1 MFAPAFS
8 RANPTPLSLSLSLN
22 EVKRQQESDRGWLP
36 AADAPPLPRKKSA
49 PPVATPAEG
58 STPMNENMHENLNAT
73 ADTAADQALTLPSG
87 QPVLPD
93 GETTCACCGAIVK
106 IADCA
111 VVANGDLVCGE
122 CIDREYRQ
130 CDCCGDWFPRDA
142 LTETGNGDLVCESCL
157 DREYGQCDECGE
169 WFPCDELTETG
180 NGYNVCESCLD
191 DGYFCCEDCG
201 EWYPE
206 DVAVEV
212 NPGTRDPRCVC
223 EDCADHNYHRCDDC
237 GSYFD
242 TEHIS
247 YSDAHHDICTNCSDD
262 WCTCSCCGEV
272 MHVSDAVYDDD
283 SCEYYCA
290 DCAPASR
297 LHSYGYKPSPVFG
310 TTEADDGLSSYL
322 GEALTFGV
330 ELECDGGDSVSDA
343 LADIYRITDRCYC
356 KHDGSLSSNG
366 YEIVTHP
373 GTLAWHKERFPW
385 ADVCKASLDN
395 GFRSH
400 DTDTCGLHVHV
411 GRAQLG
417 DRPWDTAAKMSLI
430 TYRLKDWFVRFSRRG
445 GETRWAEYVKP
456 GTRLG
461 DDEQAFL
468 GAYYEQLRCD
478 RYRAVNVRNDS
489 TVEVRIFRGTLNPG
503 TVLACLELVSNLALY
518 AKENELEDCLAVT
531 WDELVHYGEHEEL
544 TDYCSRRMAPLS
556 DAKANDIPVVEP
568 LPEPGPGEDLFP
580 CGCDITLDDSDS
592 SALQPGDI
600 VCCVAPGSDD
610 TNPVGCCGLVMDYAT
625 GAGAWLLVEWFTPG
639 AHRWES
645 ADDLR
650 HGRDGRCWGL
660 LRRDVRRVAYVGQH
674 YLSRRDGDLTH
685 KVFTTYGLLPGDRVK
700 VIDPSRSD
708 AHRVANMTGTYL
720 LSMCANVNDVPLCEA
735 SWLSYGR
742 GHNCNGLLPS
752 YSDGWRVVAS
762 NLRRVDN

>member
-1 MFAPAFS
+1 
-8 RANPTPLSLSLSLN
+8 
-22 EVKRQQESDRGWLP
+22 
-36 AADAPPLPRKKSA
+36 
-49 PPVATPAEG
+49 
-58 STPMNENMHENLNAT
+58 MNENMYENLNAT
-73 ADTAADQALTLPSG
+73 ADQATTLPSG
-87 QPVLPD
+87 QPILPD
-93 GETTCACCGAIVK
+93 G
-106 IADCA
+106 
-111 VVANGDLVCGE
+111 
-122 CIDREYRQ
+122 
-130 CDCCGDWFPRDA
+130 
-142 LTETGNGDLVCESCL
+142 
-157 DREYGQCDECGE
+157 EYGQCDECGE
-169 WFPCDELTETG
+169 WFPRDALTETG

-191 DGYFCCEDCG
+191 YGYFCCEDCG
-201 EWYPE
+201 TWYPE
-206 DVAVEV
+206 DDVVVV
-212 NPGTRDPRCVC
+212 NPDTHAVGYVC
-223 EDCADHNYHRCDDC
+223 KDCAERNYRRCDDC
-237 GSYFD
+237 GNYFD
-242 TEHIS
+242 DDHIAL
-247 YSDAHHDICTNCSDD
+247 SDAYHDLCTNCSDG
-262 WCTCSCCGEV
+262 WCACSCCGEV
-272 MHVSDAVYDDD
+272 MHVSDAEYDDD
-283 SCEYYCA
+283 SGEYYCA
-290 DCAPASR
+290 NCAPASC

-430 TYRLKDWFVRFSRRG
+430 TYRLKDWFIRFSRRG

-461 DDEQAFL
+461 NDEQAFL
-468 GAYYEQLRCD
+468 VAYYKQLRCD

-518 AKENELEDCLAVT
+518 AKENELEDCLTVT

-556 DAKANDIPVVEP
+556 DAKANDTPEP
-568 LPEPGPGEDLFP
+568 LPEPTAGEDLFP
-580 CGCDITLDDSDS
+580 CGCDITLDSSDS

-639 AHRWES
+639 ARRWES
-645 ADDLR
+645 AEDMR

-660 LRRDVRRVAYVGQH
+660 VRRDVRRVAYVGQH
-674 YLSRRDGDLTH
+674 CLSRHDCDLTR
-685 KVFTTYGLLPGDRVK
+685 KVFMEYGLLPGDRVK

-720 LSMCANVNDVPLCEA
+720 LSMCANVDDAPLCEA

>member
-8 RANPTPLSLSLSLN
+8 RANPAPLSLSLSLN

-36 AADAPPLPRKKSA
+36 AADAPPLSRKKSA

-58 STPMNENMHENLNAT
+58 STPMNENMYENLNAT

-87 QPVLPD
+87 QPVLPND
-93 GETTCACCGAIVK
+93 ETTCACCGAIVK

-122 CIDREYRQ
+122 CIDREY
-130 CDCCGDWFPRDA
+130 
-142 LTETGNGDLVCESCL
+142 
-157 DREYGQCDECGE
+157 GQCDECGE
-169 WFPCDELTETG
+169 WFPRDELTETG
-180 NGYNVCESCLD
+180 NGYDVCESCLD
-191 DGYFCCEDCG
+191 EGYFCCEDCG
-201 EWYPE
+201 TWYPE
-206 DVAVEV
+206 DGVVVV
-212 NPGTRDPRCVC
+212 NPDTHAVGYVC
-223 EDCADHNYHRCDDC
+223 EDCARRNYRRCDDC
-237 GSYFD
+237 GNYFD
-242 TEHIS
+242 SDHIAFS
-247 YSDAHHDICTNCSDD
+247 SAYHDVCTNCSDD
-262 WCTCSCCGEV
+262 WCSCSHCGEV
-272 MHVSDAVYDDD
+272 MRVEDAVYDGN
-283 SCEYYCA
+283 SGEYYCPY
-290 DCAPASR
+290 CAPTSH
-297 LHSYGYKPSPVFG
+297 LHDYGYKPDPVFG
-310 TTEADDGLSSYL
+310 TTESDDGLSSYL

-330 ELECDGGDSVSDA
+330 ELECDGGDSVSAA
-343 LADIYRITDRCYC
+343 LADIGRITDRCYC
-356 KHDGSLSSNG
+356 KHDGSLTDG
-366 YEIVTHP
+366 FEIVTHP

-417 DRPWDTAAKMSLI
+417 DHPCDTAAKMSLI
-430 TYRLKDWFVRFSRRG
+430 TYRLKDWFIRFSRRK

-461 DDEQAFL
+461 NDEQAFL

-478 RYRAVNVRNDS
+478 RYRAVNVKNDS

-518 AKENELEDCLAVT
+518 AKENELEDCLTVT

-556 DAKANDIPVVEP
+556 DAKVNDIPVVEP
-568 LPEPGPGEDLFP
+568 LPEPAAGEDLFP
-580 CGCDITLDDSDS
+580 CGCDITLDSSDS
-592 SALQPGDI
+592 SALRPGDI

-625 GAGAWLLVEWFTPG
+625 GAGAWLLVEWFTPC

-660 LRRDVRRVAYVGQH
+660 LRGDVRLVAYVGRH
-674 YLSRRDGDLTH
+674 YLSRHDCDLTH
-685 KVFTTYGLLPGDRVK
+685 KVFTEYGLLPGDRVE
-700 VIDPSRSD
+700 VATPSLWD
-708 AHRVANMTGTYL
+708 AYHVGGKTGTYL
-720 LSMCANVNDVPLCEA
+720 LSMCAYSGGTPLCEVA
-735 SWLSYGR
+735 WPVECRKHDS
-742 GHNCNGLLPS
+742 NGLRPNHH
-752 YSDGWRVVAS
+752 DGWRVVAS
-762 NLRRVDN
+762 DLRRVGN

>member
-1 MFAPAFS
+1 M
-8 RANPTPLSLSLSLN
+8 
-22 EVKRQQESDRGWLP
+22 
-36 AADAPPLPRKKSA
+36 
-49 PPVATPAEG
+49 
-58 STPMNENMHENLNAT
+58 
-73 ADTAADQALTLPSG
+73 
-87 QPVLPD
+87 
-93 GETTCACCGAIVK
+93 
-106 IADCA
+106 
-111 VVANGDLVCGE
+111 
-122 CIDREYRQ
+122 
-130 CDCCGDWFPRDA
+130 
-142 LTETGNGDLVCESCL
+142 
-157 DREYGQCDECGE
+157 
-169 WFPCDELTETG
+169 
-180 NGYNVCESCLD
+180 
-191 DGYFCCEDCG
+191 
-201 EWYPE
+201 
-206 DVAVEV
+206 
-212 NPGTRDPRCVC
+212 
-223 EDCADHNYHRCDDC
+223 
-237 GSYFD
+237 
-242 TEHIS
+242 
-247 YSDAHHDICTNCSDD
+247 
-262 WCTCSCCGEV
+262 
-272 MHVSDAVYDDD
+272 
-283 SCEYYCA
+283 
-290 DCAPASR
+290 
-297 LHSYGYKPSPVFG
+297 FG
-310 TTEADDGLSSYL
+310 TTGADDGLSSYL

-417 DRPWDTAAKMSLI
+417 DNPCDTAAKMSLI
-430 TYRLKDWFVRFSRRG
+430 TYRLKDWFIRFSRRG
-445 GETRWAEYVKP
+445 GESRWTKYVKP

-461 DDEQAFL
+461 NDEQVFL
-468 GAYYEQLRCD
+468 GAYYAQLRCD
-478 RYRAVNVRNDS
+478 RYRAVNVKNDS

-568 LPEPGPGEDLFP
+568 LPEPAAGEDLFP
-580 CGCDITLDDSDS
+580 CGCDIALDDSDS

-610 TNPVGCCGLVMDYAT
+610 TNPVGCCGLVVDYAT
-625 GAGAWLLVEWFTPG
+625 GAGAWLLVEWFTTG

-645 ADDLR
+645 AEDMR

-660 LRRDVRRVAYVGQH
+660 LRGDVRRVAYVGQH
-674 YLSRRDGDLTH
+674 WLTRRDCDAAL
-685 KVFTTYGLLPGDRVK
+685 KVFTDYGLLPGDRVK
-700 VIDPSRSD
+700 IIDPRRMD
-708 AHRVANMTGTYL
+708 AYHVENMTGTYL
-720 LSMCANVNDVPLCEA
+720 LSSCAYSDETPMCDI
-735 SWLSYGR
+735 SWLADGI
-742 GHNCNGLLPS
+742 GHNSNGLRPGH
-752 YSDGWRVVAS
+752 SDGWRIVAS

>member
-8 RANPTPLSLSLSLN
+8 RATPTPLSLSLSLN

-36 AADAPPLPRKKSA
+36 AAKAPPLSRKKSA

-58 STPMNENMHENLNAT
+58 STPMNENMYENPT
-73 ADTAADQALTLPSG
+73 TAADQALTLPSG

-93 GETTCACCGAIVK
+93 DETTCACCGAIVK

-122 CIDREYRQ
+122 
-130 CDCCGDWFPRDA
+130 
-142 LTETGNGDLVCESCL
+142 CL

-201 EWYPE
+201 TWYPE
-206 DVAVEV
+206 TDVVVV
-212 NPGTRDPRCVC
+212 NPDTRAVGYVC
-223 EDCADHNYHRCDDC
+223 EDCAERNYRRCDDC
-237 GSYFD
+237 GRYFD
-242 TEHIS
+242 DDHIAF
-247 YSDAHHDICTNCSDD
+247 SDAYHDICTNCSDD
-262 WCTCSCCGEV
+262 WCSCSCCGEV
-272 MHVSDAVYDDD
+272 MRVSNAVYDDD

-290 DCAPASR
+290 DCAPDSR
-297 LHSYGYKPSPVFG
+297 LHSYGYKPDPVFG
-310 TTEADDGLSSYL
+310 TTGSDDGLSSYL

-343 LADIYRITDRCYC
+343 LADISRITDRCYC
-356 KHDGSLSSNG
+356 KHDGSLSDG

-385 ADVCKASLDN
+385 ADVCKASLAN

-411 GRAQLG
+411 GRDQLG
-417 DRPWDTAAKMSLI
+417 DRPCDTAAKMSLI
-430 TYRLKDWFVRFSRRG
+430 TYRLKDWFIRFSRRG
-445 GETRWAEYVKP
+445 GESRWTKYAGPESP
-456 GTRLG
+456 LG
-461 DDEQAFL
+461 ADEQEFL
-468 GAYYEQLRCD
+468 RAYYNQLCRD
-478 RYRAVNVRNDS
+478 RYRAVNVQNAS
-489 TVEVRIFRGTLNPG
+489 TVEVRIFRGTLNPS
-503 TVLACLELVSNLALY
+503 TVIASLELVSNLALY

-531 WDELVHYGEHEEL
+531 WDELVHYDEHEEL

-568 LPEPGPGEDLFP
+568 LPEPGPCEDLFP
-580 CGCDITLDDSDS
+580 GGCNITLDNSDS
-592 SALQPGDI
+592 SPLQPGDI

-645 ADDLR
+645 ADDMR

-660 LRRDVRRVAYVGQH
+660 FRGAVRRVACVGRH
-674 YLSRRDGDLTH
+674 RLSGRDRDLTL
-685 KVFTTYGLLPGDRVK
+685 KVFTKYGLLPGDRVE
-700 VIDPSRSD
+700 VVDPCLMD
-708 AHRVANMTGTYL
+708 AYRVEGKTGTYL
-720 LSMCANVNDVPLCEA
+720 LSMHENTNCAPLCDV
-735 SWLSYGR
+735 SWQGDGF
-742 GHNCNGLLPS
+742 GHDGDGLRPRCHN
-752 YSDGWRVVAS
+752 GWRIVAS
-762 NLRRVDN
+762 NLRRVGN

>member
-1 MFAPAFS
+1 
-8 RANPTPLSLSLSLN
+8 
-22 EVKRQQESDRGWLP
+22 
-36 AADAPPLPRKKSA
+36 
-49 PPVATPAEG
+49 
-58 STPMNENMHENLNAT
+58 MNENMYENLNAT

-87 QPVLPD
+87 QPVLPND
-93 GETTCACCGAIVK
+93 ETTCACCGAIVK

-122 CIDREYRQ
+122 CIDREYSQ
-130 CDCCGDWFPRDA
+130 CDCCGD
-142 LTETGNGDLVCESCL
+142 
-157 DREYGQCDECGE
+157 

-180 NGYNVCESCLD
+180 NGNHVCESCLD

-201 EWYPE
+201 TWYPE
-206 DVAVEV
+206 NDTVVV
-212 NPGTRDPRCVC
+212 NPDTNDIHFVC
-223 EDCADHNYHRCDDC
+223 EECAERNYRRCDCC
-237 GSYFD
+237 GNYFD
-242 TEHIS
+242 DDRIAF
-247 YSDAHHDICTNCSDD
+247 SDAYHDICTNCSDD
-262 WCTCSCCGEV
+262 WCSCNSCGEV
-272 MHVSDAVYDDD
+272 MRVDDAVYDDRE
-283 SCEYYCA
+283 CVYYCS
-290 DCAPASR
+290 DCAPTSH
-297 LHSYGYKPSPVFG
+297 LHEYGYKPDPVFG

-356 KHDGSLSSNG
+356 KHDGSLADG
-366 YEIVTHP
+366 FEIVTHP

-468 GAYYEQLRCD
+468 GAYYEQLRGD
-478 RYRAVNVRNDS
+478 RYRAVNVRNDR
-489 TVEVRIFRGTLNPG
+489 TVEVRIFRGTLNPS
-503 TVLACLELVSNLALY
+503 TVLASLELVSNLALY

-568 LPEPGPGEDLFP
+568 LPEPPAGEDLFP
-580 CGCDITLDDSDS
+580 CGCDIALDDSDS

-674 YLSRRDGDLTH
+674 YLSHRDCDLTH
-685 KVFTTYGLLPGDRVK
+685 KVFTEYGLLPGDRVE
-700 VIDPSRSD
+700 VVDPYTFD
-708 AHRVANMTGTYL
+708 ASNVARQTGTYL
-720 LSMCANVNDVPLCEA
+720 LSVHNCDYLCEIA
-735 SWLSYGR
+735 WPGMAR
-742 GHNCNGLLPS
+742 AGHNSEDLRPGRT
-752 YSDGWRVVAS
+752 DGWRIAAS

>member
-1 MFAPAFS
+1 
-8 RANPTPLSLSLSLN
+8 
-22 EVKRQQESDRGWLP
+22 
-36 AADAPPLPRKKSA
+36 
-49 PPVATPAEG
+49 
-58 STPMNENMHENLNAT
+58 MNENMNENLT
-73 ADTAADQALTLPSG
+73 TTAADQATLPEPELV
-87 QPVLPD
+87 Q
-93 GETTCACCGAIVK
+93 CACCGASY
-106 IADCA
+106 DPSEMTET
-111 VVANGDLVCGE
+111 ANGDLVCGE
-122 CIDREYRQ
+122 
-130 CDCCGDWFPRDA
+130 
-142 LTETGNGDLVCESCL
+142 CL

-201 EWYPE
+201 TWYPE
-206 DVAVEV
+206 DDVVVV
-212 NPGTRDPRCVC
+212 NPNTRSVGYVC
-223 EDCADHNYHRCDDC
+223 EDCAERNYRRCDDC
-237 GSYFD
+237 GNYFD
-242 TEHIS
+242 GDHIAF
-247 YSDAHHDICTNCSDD
+247 SDAYHDVCVNCSDD
-262 WCTCSCCGEV
+262 WCSCSCCGEV
-272 MHVSDAVYDDD
+272 MRVSDAVYDDD

-297 LHSYGYKPSPVFG
+297 LHSYGYKPAPVFG
-310 TTEADDGLSSYL
+310 TTEGDDGESCYL

-343 LADIYRITDRCYC
+343 LADIDRITDRCYC
-356 KHDGSLSSNG
+356 KHDGSLSDG

-417 DRPWDTAAKMSLI
+417 DNPCDTAAKMSLI
-430 TYRLKDWFVRFSRRG
+430 TYRLKDWFIRFSRRG
-445 GETRWAEYVKP
+445 GESRWAKYAKP
-456 GTRLG
+456 ETRLG
-461 DDEQAFL
+461 DDKRGFL
-468 GAYYEQLRCD
+468 REYYDQLRSD
-478 RYRAVNVRNDS
+478 RYRAVNVQNRS
-489 TVEVRIFRGTLNPG
+489 TVEVRIFRGTLNPS
-503 TVLACLELVSNLALY
+503 TVLASLELVSNLALY

-568 LPEPGPGEDLFP
+568 LPEPPAGEDLFP
-580 CGCDITLDDSDS
+580 CGCDITLDSSDS

-600 VCCVAPGSDD
+600 VCCVASGSDD

-645 ADDLR
+645 AEDMR

-660 LRRDVRRVAYVGQH
+660 LRREVRRVAYVGQH
-674 YLSRRDGDLTH
+674 YLSHRDCDLTH
-685 KVFTTYGLLPGDRVK
+685 KVFTEYGLLPGDRVE
-700 VIDPSRSD
+700 VVNPSLWD
-708 AHRVANMTGTYL
+708 AYRVEGKTGTYL
-720 LSMCANVNDVPLCEA
+720 LSMCVNADGAPLCEA
-735 SWLSYGR
+735 SWLSYSR

-752 YSDGWRVVAS
+752 YDAGWRIIAS
-762 NLRRVDN
+762 NLRRVYN

>member
-1 MFAPAFS
+1 MFTPAFS

-36 AADAPPLPRKKSA
+36 AAEAPPLSRKKSA

-58 STPMNENMHENLNAT
+58 STPMNENMYENPT
-73 ADTAADQALTLPSG
+73 TAADQALTLPSG

-93 GETTCACCGAIVK
+93 DETTCACCGAVVK

-122 CIDREYRQ
+122 CIDREYSQ
-130 CDCCGDWFPRDA
+130 CDCCGD
-142 LTETGNGDLVCESCL
+142 
-157 DREYGQCDECGE
+157 

-180 NGYNVCESCLD
+180 NGDHVCESCLGD
-191 DGYFCCEDCG
+191 WYFCCEDCG
-201 EWYPE
+201 TWYPE
-206 DVAVEV
+206 DDAVEV
-212 NPGTRDPRCVC
+212 NPNTRASGYVC
-223 EDCADHNYHRCDDC
+223 EDCAERDYRRCDDC

-242 TEHIS
+242 NDHIAF
-247 YSDAHHDICTNCSDD
+247 SDVCHDICTNCSDD
-262 WCTCSCCGEV
+262 WCICGGCGEV
-272 MHVSDAVYDDD
+272 MRVSAAVYDDD
-283 SCEYYCA
+283 SGEYYCA

-297 LHSYGYKPSPVFG
+297 LHGYTYKPAPVFG
-310 TTEADDGLSSYL
+310 TTESDDGLSSYL

-330 ELECDGGDSVSDA
+330 ELECDGGDSVSAA
-343 LADIYRITDRCYC
+343 LADIERITDRCYC
-356 KHDGSLSSNG
+356 KHDGSLSSDG
-366 YEIVTHP
+366 FEIVTHP

-417 DRPWDTAAKMSLI
+417 DRPCDTAAKMSLI
-430 TYRLKDWFVRFSRRG
+430 TYRLKDWFIRFSRRG
-445 GETRWAEYVKP
+445 GESRWTKYAGPESP
-456 GTRLG
+456 LR
-461 DDEQAFL
+461 DDEREFL
-468 GAYYEQLRCD
+468 RLYYDQLRPD
-478 RYRAVNVRNDS
+478 RYHAVNVQNDS
-489 TVEVRIFRGTLNPG
+489 TVEVRIFRGTLNPS

-556 DAKANDIPVVEP
+556 DAKANDIPVAAP
-568 LPEPGPGEDLFP
+568 LPEPAAGEDLFP
-580 CGCDITLDDSDS
+580 GGCDITLDSSDS
-592 SALQPGDI
+592 SPLQPGDI
-600 VCCVAPGSDD
+600 VCCVAAGSDD
-610 TNPVGCCGLVMDYAT
+610 TNPVGCCGLVMDYAA
-625 GAGAWLLVEWFTPG
+625 GAGAWLLVEWFTTG

-645 ADDLR
+645 ADDMR
-650 HGRDGRCWGL
+650 HGRDGRRWGL
-660 LRRDVRRVAYVGQH
+660 LRGDVRRVAYVGQRR
-674 YLSRRDGDLTH
+674 LSRRDCDLTL
-685 KVFTTYGLLPGDRVK
+685 KVFTEYGLLPGDRVE
-700 VIDPSRSD
+700 VVNPSLLD
-708 AHRVANMTGTYL
+708 AYRVEGKTGTYL
-720 LSMCANVNDVPLCEA
+720 LSVCANSDGAPLCEA

-752 YSDGWRVVAS
+752 YSDGWRITAS